1 MRSASW
7 SLTMADQ
14 RNYKQQIGTL
24 AIGDSIGRIFSPEDY
39 VIEGDIGDYFL
50 GLDLEKENV
59 ELHFYSQG
67 TNQII
72 KSVTVPL
79 SEGIISIKNIGTT
92 GTSLRL
98 NFFTPGQ
105 QNQEPISYANSESLQ
120 EKYLSDLPAGTYD
133 VFINFFSDELGSYN
147 DVNWRIKRVS
157 NSKRELVLHAP
168 INEIDQQQYGQ
179 FIIKSI
185 FGDDFQKLI
194 QDELQPANQPAV
206 LEAFK
211 NKLEPG
217 QLEDSARVQNF
228 DAVMQTI
235 INDIYTRMIEFVD
248 NEFNAK
254 RFRIERTRF
263 VGVLDTIIS
272 DSIDRNLETFAK
284 IDGGDSEDIPL
295 VVNQ

>member
-1 MRSASW
+1 
-7 SLTMADQ
+7 MADQ

-39 VIEGDIGDYFL
+39 VIEGDVGDYFL

-168 INEIDQQQYGQ
+168 TNQIDEQQYGQ
-179 FIIKSI
+179 FVIKSI

-194 QDELQPANQPAV
+194 QDFLQPANQPAV

-211 NKLEPG
+211 KKPDASGSE
-217 QLEDSARVQNF
+217 QVENF

-248 NEFNAK
+248 NEFKAK

-263 VGVLDTIIS
+263 VDVLDTIIS

-284 IDGGDSEDIPL
+284 IDGGDSDPISL

>member
-1 MRSASW
+1 
-7 SLTMADQ
+7 MADQ

-39 VIEGDIGDYFL
+39 VIEGDVGDYFL

-168 INEIDQQQYGQ
+168 TNQTCIN
-179 FIIKSI
+179 IIYYSLHNGIK
-185 FGDDFQKLI
+185 
-194 QDELQPANQPAV
+194 
-206 LEAFK
+206 
-211 NKLEPG
+211 
-217 QLEDSARVQNF
+217 
-228 DAVMQTI
+228 
-235 INDIYTRMIEFVD
+235 IYFW
-248 NEFNAK
+248 
-254 RFRIERTRF
+254 
-263 VGVLDTIIS
+263 
-272 DSIDRNLETFAK
+272 
-284 IDGGDSEDIPL
+284 
-295 VVNQ
+295 

>member
-1 MRSASW
+1 
-7 SLTMADQ
+7 MADQ
-14 RNYKQQIGTL
+14 RNYKQKIGTL
-24 AIGDSIGRIFSPEDY
+24 AIGDSIGRIFSPEEY
-39 VIEGDIGDYFL
+39 IIQGDVGDYFL

-67 TNQII
+67 TNQIV
-72 KSVTVPL
+72 KSVTAPL

-105 QNQEPISYANSESLQ
+105 QNQEPVSYANSESLQ

-147 DVNWRIKRVS
+147 DVNWRIKKVS

-168 INEIDQQQYGQ
+168 TNEVDQQQYGQ
-179 FIIKSI
+179 FVIQSI

-194 QDELQPANQPAV
+194 QNLLQPINQPAV
-206 LEAFK
+206 LDAFK
-211 NKLEPG
+211 NKLNEG
-217 QLEDSARVQNF
+217 QRSDSEQVQNF
-228 DAVMQTI
+228 DAVMQII

-263 VGVLDTIIS
+263 VGILDTIIS
-272 DSIDRNLETFAK
+272 ESIDRNLKTFAPL
-284 IDGGDSEDIPL
+284 DGGDSGDIPV

>member
-1 MRSASW
+1 
-7 SLTMADQ
+7 MADQ
-14 RNYKQQIGTL
+14 RNYKQKIGTL
-24 AIGDSIGRIFSPEDY
+24 AIGDSIGRIFSPEEYIIQDD
-39 VIEGDIGDYFL
+39 VGDYFL

-67 TNQII
+67 TNQIV
-72 KSVTVPL
+72 KSVTAPL

-105 QNQEPISYANSESLQ
+105 QNQEPVSYANSESLQ

-147 DVNWRIKRVS
+147 DVNWRIKKVS

-168 INEIDQQQYGQ
+168 TNEVDQQQYGQ
-179 FIIKSI
+179 FVIQSI

-194 QDELQPANQPAV
+194 QNLLQPINQPAV
-206 LEAFK
+206 LDAFK
-211 NKLEPG
+211 NKLNEG
-217 QLEDSARVQNF
+217 QRSDSEQVQNF
-228 DAVMQTI
+228 DAVMQII

-263 VGVLDTIIS
+263 VGILDTIIS
-272 DSIDRNLETFAK
+272 ESIDRNLETFVP
-284 IDGGDSEDIPL
+284 IDGGDSGDIPL
-295 VVNQ
+295 VVNK